1 MSPGPSRRGLFAGLG
16 ATGAAGLAAGGLAGH
31 AVTESTRPEDPAL
44 APARGRVRIT
54 EGRPPALTTPTPA
67 HVHVLALDLNG
78 EGASEVRRAAREV
91 LRAWDDHIPALH
103 EEGLAGLTEGSPTQG
118 LHPASLGVTTGVG
131 ASLLE
136 RAELTAHRTE
146 EMQDL
151 PSFEADDLDPDHCDG
166 DLLLHVGAEDPVVV
180 SSAVDHLV
188 GLVGDHARV
197 RWALP
202 GFQRSAATAHD
213 PAATPRN
220 LMGQIDGTVNP
231 DPAEAL
237 FDTQV
242 RAVHGEPDP
251 AWMDGGTYVVVRR
264 IRMLLDTWFS
274 REVDQREAVIGRR
287 ISDGAPL
294 GRDHEDDLPD
304 LVARHDDGTPVIPED
319 AHIRL
324 ASPESTLGARMARR
338 SFSYDLGW
346 GAGGRRRAGMLFT
359 AWQADPRQGFT
370 AVQQSL
376 DEGGDALNEYIRH
389 EGSALFAVPVL
400 EPGRPHPLL
409 DHL

>member
-1 MSPGPSRRGLFAGLG
+1 MSAGPSRRGLFAGLG
-16 ATGAAGLAAGGLAGH
+16 ATGAAGLATGGLAGH
-31 AVTESTRPEDPAL
+31 AVAEGTRRGDPAL
-44 APARGRVRIT
+44 APARRRVET
-54 EGRPPALTTPTPA
+54 AEGRPPALAAPTPA

-78 EGASEVRRAAREV
+78 ANASEVRRAAREV
-91 LRAWDDHIPALH
+91 LQAWEDHVPALH
-103 EEGLAGLTEGSPTQG
+103 EAGLSELTEGSPTQG

-136 RAELTAHRTE
+136 RAGLTAHRTE
-146 EMQDL
+146 EMEDL

-188 GLVGDHARV
+188 GLAGDHARV

-202 GFQRSAATAHD
+202 GFQRSTAAARD
-213 PAATPRN
+213 PSATPRN
-220 LMGQIDGTVNP
+220 LMGHIDGTVNP
-231 DPAEAL
+231 DPGEAL

-242 RAVHGEPDP
+242 RAVHTEPDP

-287 ISDGAPL
+287 VSDGAPL
-294 GRDHEDDLPD
+294 SGDREEDLPD
-304 LVARHDDGTPVIPED
+304 LAARHEDGTPVIPEH

-324 ASPESTLGARMARR
+324 ASPEATLGARMARR

-346 GAGGRRRAGMLFT
+346 EAGGRRRAGLLFT
-359 AWQADPRQGFT
+359 AWQADPRRGFT

-376 DEGGDALNEYIRH
+376 DEGGDALNDYVRH
-389 EGSALFAVPVL
+389 EGSALFAVPATA
-400 EPGRPHPLL
+400 PGRPHPLL